1 MNDVIK
7 LLLVRLIRLLLTN
20 TRVAKLVVV
29 IVKIVG
35 DAGLRIGKVSEN
47 GPVLSSEYL
56 GFEA

>member
-7 LLLVRLIRLLLTN
+7 FLLVRLIRLLLTN
-20 TRVAKLVVV
+20 TRVAKLVVI

-47 GPVLSSEYL
+47 RPVLSSEFL

>member
-20 TRVAKLVVV
+20 TRVAKLVVE

-47 GPVLSSEYL
+47 GPVLSSEFL
-56 GFEA
+56 GFKA